1 MAEPLRVVV
10 VGGSLGGLTAALVL
24 SEIGCDVEVFER
36 SPAALDSRGAGI
48 VLHPLT
54 ERYLVAVR
62 GVPVDRFATRASV
75 LRYLDRRGRT
85 LHESPVNYRF
95 TAWNT
100 LYRELLEAFPQGRY
114 HLGET
119 MTGVA
124 GATVRFAG
132 GRSETADLVVCAD
145 GLRSTARAC
154 LLPGVEPVY
163 AGYLGWRGMLAESE
177 LSRRSRA
184 DLGDAIVYHLA
195 PGGHVLTYPIP
206 GPDGSSA
213 PGRRLLNFVWYRNLL
228 EAELPGVLTGADGAA
243 RELSVPPGQ
252 VQPRLLEELR
262 AAAADLPPAIGELV
276 RRAPEPF
283 IQEIVDIETPRMA
296 FGRVCLLGDAAF
308 VARPHAAAGTA
319 KAAADAWALR
329 DALHAHPD
337 PDTALAAWERRQ
349 LAVGRALLDRVRAMG
364 ETSQFGAGWRAGD
377 PSLRFG
383 LLRPGDSEEEVR

>member
-1 MAEPLRVVV
+1 VAEPLRVVV

-24 SEIGCDVEVFER
+24 ADMGCDVDVFER
-36 SPAALDSRGAGI
+36 SPAPLDSRGAGI

-62 GVPVDRFATRASV
+62 GIPVERFATRASV
-75 LRYLDRRGRT
+75 LRYLDRHGHT

-100 LYRELLEAFPQGRY
+100 LYRELLGAFPSERY
-114 HLGET
+114 HLGGT
-119 MTGVA
+119 MTGIT
-124 GATVRFAG
+124 GATVELAG
-132 GRSETADLVVCAD
+132 GGSETADLVVCAD
-145 GLRSTARAC
+145 GLRSTARAR

-163 AGYLGWRGMLAESE
+163 AGYLGWRGMLPESE
-177 LSRRSRA
+177 LSRRAR
-184 DLGDAIVYHLA
+184 DELGDAIVYHLA
-195 PGGHVLTYPIP
+195 PAGHVLTYPIP
-206 GPDGSSA
+206 GPNGSSA
-213 PGRRLLNFVWYRNLL
+213 PGRRLVNFVWYRNLP
-228 EAELPGVLTGADGAA
+228 ETELARALVGADGTA
-243 RELSVPPGQ
+243 REFSVPPGL

-262 AAAADLPPAIGELV
+262 AAADALPPSIRELV

-283 IQEIVDIETPRMA
+283 IQEIVDVEPPRMA

-329 DALHAHPD
+329 DALLAHPD
-337 PDTALAAWERRQ
+337 LDSALAAWERRQ

-364 ETSQFGAGWRAGD
+364 ESSQFGAGWRAGD